1 MRKLR
6 SGQIKE
12 LASSHRASKWISQDS
27 PPVLT
32 PGAHDVITTFAA
44 SDLFCQA
51 RPFML
56 FGITRSVT
64 AN

>member
-27 PPVLT
+27 PPVPT
-32 PGAHDVITTFAA
+32 PGAHDVITAFAA

-51 RPFML
+51 WPFML
-56 FGITRSVT
+56 FGITHCVT